1 MKKVLVEFGG
11 AILLYIVIFFGIIAI
26 SSRVSYIN
34 NISDNTN
41 NLVAINK

>member
-11 AILLYIVIFFGIIAI
+11 AILLYTVIFFGIIAI
-26 SSRVSYIN
+26 SSRISYIN
-34 NISDNTN
+34 SVNNNTN

>member
-11 AILLYIVIFFGIIAI
+11 VILLYTVIFFGIIAI

-34 NISDNTN
+34 NVNDNTN
-41 NLVAINK
+41 NLVAINR